1 MGKNETGQQ
10 ECVQIKRRE
19 EGLGLG
25 KKETKNR
32 FKWDDQFWVNMYD
45 NVAKK
50 LNTEFPVKEEND
62 TTSESNEEV
71 DKKKQKKKGKLE
83 TLFTQK
89 LYICQVECDL
99 TS

>member
-1 MGKNETGQQ
+1 MLTTPKHLGIGKNETGEQ
-10 ECVQIKRRE
+10 ECVQIKRRD

-50 LNTEFPVKEEND
+50 LNTEFPASKEDSD
-62 TTSESNEEV
+62 TTSESNQEV
-71 DKKKQKKKGKLE
+71 DKKKQKKKGRYSWILE
-83 TLFTQK
+83 F
-89 LYICQVECDL
+89 
-99 TS
+99 